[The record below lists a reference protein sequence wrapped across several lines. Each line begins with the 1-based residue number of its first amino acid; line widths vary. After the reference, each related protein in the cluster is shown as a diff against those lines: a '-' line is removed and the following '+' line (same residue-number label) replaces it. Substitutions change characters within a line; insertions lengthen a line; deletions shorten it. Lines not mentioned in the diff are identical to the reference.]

1 MTDIDLELINAAR
14 RFDNTQRGAETAEL
28 GLKLLDAPGPV
39 LADRAA
45 WLVRRMAGHLNSP
58 ARSDWC
64 DADDDEADA
73 TIEQAM
79 AGIHHG
85 GRVVN
90 PNIARSADR
99 AMTALISLARERDD
113 ARRLQYAQLWSRN
126 PAMTLAIA
134 FVGIQLVRALA
145 EFTANAEAALDA
157 LQLEVMAHRKETT
170 T

>member
-14 RFDNTQRGAETAEL
+14 QFDDTQRGAENAEL
-28 GLKLLDAPGPV
+28 SLKLLDTPGPV
-39 LADRAA
+39 LAERAA

-73 TIEQAM
+73 VIDAAM
-79 AGIHHG
+79 GGIHHG

-90 PNIARSADR
+90 PNISRDADR
-99 AMTALISLARERDD
+99 AMTKLISLARERDD
-113 ARRLQYAQLWSRN
+113 ADRLASAQIWSKN
-126 PAMTLAIA
+126 HAMTLAIA
-134 FVGIQLVRALA
+134 YVGSQLVRTLA
-145 EFTANAEAALDA
+145 EFTGNAEAALDA
-157 LQLEVMAHRKETT
+157 LQLEVMTHRKETT